1 MKTVLQ
7 AVFVAAATLV
17 LSACASSGGMASA
30 PAGTAP
36 LQGERIVTDAE
47 YVAAVER
54 SARERR
60 VDVQW
65 VNPPTKRYV
74 RMAAR

>member
-1 MKTVLQ
+1 MKTLLH
-7 AVFVAAATLV
+7 AICAAAAVLG

-30 PAGTAP
+30 PPGAGP
-36 LQGERIVTDAE
+36 QPDGRIVTDIE

-60 VDVQW
+60 VEVQW